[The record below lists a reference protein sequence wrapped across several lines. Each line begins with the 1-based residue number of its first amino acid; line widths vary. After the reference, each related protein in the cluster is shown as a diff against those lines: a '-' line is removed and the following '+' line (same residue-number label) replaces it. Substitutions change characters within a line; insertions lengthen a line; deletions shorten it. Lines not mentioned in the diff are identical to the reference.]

1 MSPKT
6 PPGETRERIYRY
18 LVERLRRGDP
28 PTVREVQAAFGFRAV
43 QTAREHLERLV
54 EEGRLAKAAGK
65 ARGYTLPQLDRA
77 KSLGAGSL
85 GGGSLGGEPV
95 EWIPVLGRVAA
106 GALQEAIENPQGHV
120 PGVLRGS
127 GTFFALEVE
136 GDSMIDVGILPG
148 DLVIVR
154 AQPTAESG
162 DIVVALVDDEA
173 TVKRLRIRRG
183 RIELHAENPA
193 YAPIRPRK
201 HEEVRILGKVA
212 EVRRRML

>member
-54 EEGRLAKAAGK
+54 DEGRLVKAAGK
-65 ARGYTLPQLDRA
+65 ARGYTLPQLDSA
-77 KSLGAGSL
+77 EPKGL
-85 GGGSLGGEPV
+85 EPV
-95 EWIPVLGRVAA
+95 EWIPILGRVAA

-120 PGVLRGS
+120 PGVLYGS

-136 GDSMIDVGILPG
+136 GDSMIDASILPG

-212 EVRRRML
+212 EVRRRMA